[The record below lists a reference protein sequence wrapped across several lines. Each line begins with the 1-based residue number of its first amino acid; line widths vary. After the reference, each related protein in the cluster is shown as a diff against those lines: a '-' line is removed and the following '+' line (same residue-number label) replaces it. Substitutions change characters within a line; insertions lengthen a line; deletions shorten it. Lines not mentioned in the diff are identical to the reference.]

1 MGVSALAPP
10 SALLVLSRYG
20 PSSFF
25 SSRRLHA
32 GCIPSKRMRYLQKTQ
47 YHDHAASTAIGQCPS
62 CVVLQR
68 GNHGHVQGSGIVH
81 SGECGGSGQVSP
93 GCSRRNGFAARHL
106 VRSIV
111 QSRYGI
117 ASPVGLFIVSCPGR
131 SGMDG
136 PRSSGLHPRPLH
148 LYRLLG
154 NVPRKIPYSR

>member
-32 GCIPSKRMRYLQKTQ
+32 GCIPAKRMRSLQKTQ
-47 YHDHAASTAIGQCPS
+47 YHDHAASTASGQCPS